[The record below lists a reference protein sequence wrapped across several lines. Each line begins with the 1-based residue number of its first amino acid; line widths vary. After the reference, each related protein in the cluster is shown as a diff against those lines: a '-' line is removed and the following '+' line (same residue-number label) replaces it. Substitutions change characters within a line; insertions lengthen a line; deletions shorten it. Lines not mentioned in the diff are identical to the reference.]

1 MLRPGLIVRAIALAT
16 ACAVPAVVGAAG
28 PSAAR
33 AVANPSASPGTPAAA
48 NAALAR
54 SDDAFLAAREAFI
67 KGQSARLAEIAPRV
81 RGHALQPYVD
91 YWQLLLRL
99 DVAQPGE
106 ISDFFTRH
114 DGSLVAENVR
124 REWLKQLGRRGEWTL
139 FDAAYP
145 NLVNEDADV
154 TCFAILSRAGNGDA
168 EAATDMR
175 RFWNMTRDLP
185 QGCVAVAETEIAA
198 GRLTNRHVWDRV
210 RLLLDAKQM
219 RAAARTMEWLP
230 DAERPDAK
238 VVNAIHSDPKRWL
251 DKQSPDLA
259 RRANREMTLFA
270 IVRVAQR
277 DPDAAAGYWAR
288 VEKKF
293 TREEQGYLWGQLAVN
308 AAKNH
313 HPSALEWYGRAENT
327 PLSDEQLA
335 WRARAA
341 MREDRWTDVKAAVD
355 AMSVTGRA
363 DPTWVYWEGRAL
375 RASGDADGAAQ
386 RFKRIAGEHHFY
398 GKLATEELGDA
409 LAVPART
416 QMPTTADLEEAAKT
430 PGLVRALALFRLD
443 LRGDGVREWNWTVRG
458 MDDRQLL
465 AAAELARRYEI
476 WDRAINTAER
486 TQSSH
491 DFSMRFLAPY
501 RDAFAGGAKLQ
512 GLDEAWVLG
521 LVRQESRFMVGARS
535 PVGASGLMQL
545 MPATAKW
552 MAKKIGMTDYSPA
565 RVTDPDVNIALG
577 TGYLRYVLDELDGS
591 PVLAA
596 AAYNAGPGRARRWK
610 ADRPLEG
617 AVYAESIP
625 FNETRDYVKKVMSNT
640 MYYTALYGGEIRPLK
655 ARLGTIPPRK
665 GGEGYA
671 GTITGTATVQ

>member
-1 MLRPGLIVRAIALAT
+1 MLRPGLIVRAITLAA
-16 ACAVPAVVGAAG
+16 ACAVPAVVVASGPTAAKVTPAPAGA
-28 PSAAR
+28 
-33 AVANPSASPGTPAAA
+33 AAA
-48 NAALAR
+48 NAAQGRAE
-54 SDDAFLAAREAFI
+54 DAFLAAREAFT
-67 KGQSARLAEIAPRV
+67 KGQSARLAEIAPRL

-114 DGSLVAENVR
+114 DGTLVAENLR

-139 FDAAYP
+139 FEAAYP
-145 NLVNEDADV
+145 NLVNEDAEV
-154 TCFAILSRAGNGDA
+154 TCFAIQQRARNGDPG
-168 EAATDMR
+168 AAADMMR
-175 RFWNMTRDLP
+175 RFWNTARDLP
-185 QGCVAVAETEIAA
+185 QGCVVVAEGEIAA

-219 RAAARTMEWLP
+219 RAASRTMEWLP
-230 DAERPDAK
+230 DVERPDQKTVDAI
-238 VVNAIHSDPKRWL
+238 NADPKKWL
-251 DKQSPDLA
+251 EKQSPDLA
-259 RRANREMTLFA
+259 KRANREMTMFA

-277 DPDAAAGYWAR
+277 EPENAAAYWAR

-293 TREEQGYLWGQLAVN
+293 TREEQGYLWGQLATN

-313 HPSALEWYGRAENT
+313 HPAALDWYARAENA
-327 PLSDEQLA
+327 PMSDEQLA
-335 WRARAA
+335 WRVRAA
-341 MREDRWTDVKAAVD
+341 LREERWPEVKASIEL
-355 AMSVTGRA
+355 MSPTGRA

-375 RASGDADGAAQ
+375 RVAGDADGAAQ
-386 RFKRIAGEHHFY
+386 RFRRIAAEHHFY

-409 LAVPART
+409 VAVPVRT
-416 QMPTTADLEEAAKT
+416 EMPTTADLEAAAKT
-430 PGLVRALALFRLD
+430 PGLVRALALYRLD
-443 LRGDGVREWNWTVRG
+443 LRGDGLREWNWTVRT

-486 TQSSH
+486 TQSAH
-491 DFSMRFLAPY
+491 DFSLRFLAPY
-501 RDAFAGGAKLQ
+501 RDAFAGGAKTQ
-512 GLDEAWVLG
+512 GLEEAWVLG

-552 MAKKIGMTDYSPA
+552 MAKKIGMTDFSPV

-640 MYYTALYGGEIRPLK
+640 MYYSALYGGEIKPLK

-671 GTITGTATVQ
+671 ATITGTATVQ

>member
-1 MLRPGLIVRAIALAT
+1 MT
-16 ACAVPAVVGAAG
+16 PAPAGAA
-28 PSAAR
+28 
-33 AVANPSASPGTPAAA
+33 AS
-48 NAALAR
+48 NAAQGRA
-54 SDDAFLAAREAFI
+54 DDAFLAAREAFT
-67 KGQSARLAEIAPRV
+67 KGQSARLAEIAPRL

-106 ISDFFTRH
+106 ISDFLIRY
-114 DGSLVAENVR
+114 DGALVAENLR
-124 REWLKQLGRRGEWTL
+124 REWLKQLGRRGDWTL
-139 FDAAYP
+139 FETAFP
-145 NLVNEDADV
+145 NLVNEDAET
-154 TCFAILSRAGNGDA
+154 TCYAIQMRARNGDA
-168 EAATDMR
+168 EAAADMR
-175 RFWNMTRDLP
+175 RFWNMARDLP
-185 QGCVAVAETEIAA
+185 QGCVVVAESEIAA

-210 RLLLDAKQM
+210 RLLLDARQM
-219 RAAARTMEWLP
+219 RAASRTMEWLP
-230 DAERPDAK
+230 DAERPDHK
-238 VVNAIHSDPKRWL
+238 VVDAINTDPKRWL
-251 DKQSPDLA
+251 EKQSPDLA
-259 RRANREMTLFA
+259 RRVNRELTMFA

-277 DPDAAAGYWAR
+277 EPENAAGYWAR

-293 TREEQGYLWGQLAVN
+293 PREEQGYLWGQLAMN

-313 HPSALEWYGRAENT
+313 NPSALDWYARAENA
-327 PLSDEQLA
+327 PMSDEQLA

-341 MREDRWTDVKAAVD
+341 LREERWPEVKLAIA
-355 AMSVTGRA
+355 AMSPAGRA

-375 RASGDADGAAQ
+375 RVAGDAEGAAQ
-386 RFKRIAGEHHFY
+386 RYRRIAGEHHFY

-409 LAVPART
+409 VAVPVRT
-416 QMPTTADLEEAAKT
+416 EMPTTADLEAAAKN
-430 PGLVRALALFRLD
+430 PGLVRALALYRLD
-443 LRGDGVREWNWTVRG
+443 LRGDGLREWNWTVRT

-486 TQSSH
+486 TQSAH
-491 DFSMRFLAPY
+491 DFSLRFLAPY
-501 RDAFAGGAKLQ
+501 RDAFAGSAKTQ
-512 GLDEAWVLG
+512 GLEEAWVLG

-552 MAKKIGMTDYSPA
+552 MAKKIGMTDFSPV

-617 AVYAESIP
+617 AIYAESIP

-640 MYYTALYGGEIRPLK
+640 MYYSALYGGEVRPLK

-665 GGEGYA
+665 AGEGYS